1 MRHPI
6 LLQALM
12 AALVLGSA
20 PLQAGEKYPAADFE
34 PQVIYQ
40 SSESSAPA
48 GNAAVPV
55 ETTPNDSRY
64 PAASFTPRVLFQDP
78 GLIESTGPL
87 VANEYAGSGPAQ
99 AAATGGRDITAAHVR
114 PSGTISD
121 SSPPYGLLVFALGLF
136 GLVFWLST
144 RKEDAADPQ
153 DAEPVSLARDTAQSP
168 SAIESSS
175 TGGGED
181 DEDDDDLH
189 ALAEE
194 VEATM
199 ASSNR
204 QRANKSKRVR
214 RR

>member
-6 LLQALM
+6 LLQAVM
-12 AALVLGSA
+12 AILLLGSA
-20 PLQAGEKYPAADFE
+20 PLQAEEKYPAAAFE

-40 SSESSAPA
+40 SSESGAPA

-55 ETTPNDSRY
+55 ETSPNDSRY
-64 PAASFTPRVLFQDP
+64 PAASFTPQVLFQDP
-78 GLIESTGPL
+78 ELIESTGPL
-87 VANEYAGSGPAQ
+87 VANESAGSEPAQ
-99 AAATGGRDITAAHVR
+99 AATTGGRDITAAHVR

-121 SSPPYGLLVFALGLF
+121 SSPPYGILVLALGLF

-144 RKEDAADPQ
+144 RKEDEATPQ
-153 DAEPVSLARDTAQSP
+153 DAEPVSLAKDTAESP
-168 SAIESSS
+168 SASESSS
-175 TGGGED
+175 VGGG
-181 DEDDDDLH
+181 DDDLH